1 MLIKERLLGKQKKKI
16 HYIVM
21 TFRGGGEEWRRK
33 DRKCLPSREA
43 HAGLRWPMAEIDLLQ

>member
-1 MLIKERLLGKQKKKI
+1 MLINERLLGKKKKKI

-33 DRKCLPSREA
+33 DRKCLASREA